1 MTDLPRVL
9 LVPVDGSKN
18 ACAAAAYAA
27 AIAAKLGVPVR
38 LLFAFPKS
46 PVDLYGFPTEGH
58 DIERLKHFTAENFER
73 LRSDAAGRAF
83 EAARRAIGD
92 TSVKL
97 EETILGGDAGQA
109 ILQHAVKVPGALIV
123 IGRRGLSRFKEL
135 VMGSTTQRVLHH
147 SKCPVL
153 VVH

>member
-27 AIAAKLGVPVR
+27 ALAAKLDVPVR

-58 DIERLKHFTAENFER
+58 DFERLKRFTAENFER
-73 LRSDAAGRAF
+73 LRNDAAGRAF
-83 EAARRAIGD
+83 EAARKAIGD
-92 TSVKL
+92 TSVAL
-97 EETILGGDAGQA
+97 EEKILGGDAGQA
-109 ILQHAVKVPGALIV
+109 ILQHAAKVPGALLV